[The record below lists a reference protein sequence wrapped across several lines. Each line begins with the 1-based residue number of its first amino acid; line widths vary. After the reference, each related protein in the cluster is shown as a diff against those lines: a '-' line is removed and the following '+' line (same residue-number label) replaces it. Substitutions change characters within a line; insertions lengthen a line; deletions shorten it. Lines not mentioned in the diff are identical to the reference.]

1 MKNSPLDGNVTFLD
15 ILLIIKQRVKLV
27 LGIPII
33 VCLVVIIYVQFFA
46 ETVYTSEAK
55 IISSSSSNSHNS
67 QAVNI
72 ASQFGFNLRSQ
83 SSDPVWVYPEIIK
96 SRTLVKKVLKREFSE
111 ESQRSK
117 PLYQIIGSQMGLIG
131 DYGVKERTLIVNRLI
146 TMLEVTENLKTGVY
160 TFRVSAFEPKLS
172 AEIARAFITELDMH
186 QRNYNKEQVLQTR
199 KFIELRINE
208 TQKDLTNAED
218 ALKVFRTRNRGIQN
232 SPFLQLQEERYSREV
247 NVQTQVFINLKQQLE
262 NAKIDEVKKND
273 YVIVIDEPEVPIQR
287 SKPKKRQ
294 MVIMSFIASMLLG
307 TSIALILEYVQVTM
321 GDDERKK
328 FKKLLSL

>member
-15 ILLIIKQRVKLV
+15 ILLIIKQRIKLV
-27 LGIPII
+27 LGAPII
-33 VCLVVIIYVQFFA
+33 ACLIVIIHVQFFA

-55 IISSSSSNSHNS
+55 IISSSSSNSHSS

-83 SSDPVWVYPEIIK
+83 SPDPVWVYPEIIK
-96 SRTLVKKVLKREFSE
+96 SRTLVKKVLQREFSV
-111 ESQRSK
+111 ESQLSQ

-131 DYGVKERTLIVNRLI
+131 DYGVEERTIIVNRLI
-146 TMLEVTENLKTGVY
+146 TMLEVIENLKTGVY
-160 TFRVSAFEPKLS
+160 TLRVSAFEPKLS
-172 AEIARAFITELDMH
+172 AKIARAFITELDMH

-232 SPFLQLQEERYSREV
+232 SPFLQLQEERYLREV

-273 YVIVIDEPEVPIQR
+273 YVIVIDEPEVPIRR

-321 GDDERKK
+321 GNDERKK